1 MRNILTYLM
10 AMTLL
15 LTSCDGWLGVKP
27 YDKIS
32 EDDLMSDESGFMKN
46 LNGIYIELN
55 SDMLYGGALSVEM
68 IEIMGGAYVIGTDN
82 SIWGNYADLAEYKYG
97 TPYWRARLNETWNK
111 AYSLILNCNLL
122 LENLENPEIKFTGDN
137 YKVIKG
143 ETLALRA
150 MLHFD
155 LLRLFGP
162 VYSRNK
168 ELPAIPYYKKYSV
181 TPNAIL
187 PASEVAALILHD
199 LQEAR
204 MLLTNDPV
212 RTSGTMM
219 DGPTDGSSTFMYYR
233 NLRLNY
239 YAVTALLART
249 SLYFGDNASAYGYAT
264 EVIEASEEGIFPF
277 VSKDLVI
284 GSPDDPDRIFSSEVI
299 FALTHSQRNR
309 LFKNYFD
316 PSRIPNYVFRMDND
330 LMSQIVYGGGAATG
344 GNQDDYRYRVNWVA
358 TGANRY
364 FYKYSDMNDTGNIR
378 NTMIPMI
385 RLGEMYL
392 IAAETYS
399 NDIAAGVGYL
409 NVLRAARGVGKL
421 QSLTEE
427 TLRYEYIRELYGEG
441 QLFFM
446 YKRMFAPVI
455 FSSVATRNPQP
466 SDAMFTVP
474 LPDSEKDNQTSR

>member
-1 MRNILTYLM
+1 MRKIFAYMMAM
-10 AMTLL
+10 AMTVLS
-15 LTSCDGWLGVKP
+15 SCDAWLDVKP
-27 YDKIS
+27 YDKMS
-32 EDDLMSDESGFMKN
+32 QDDLLSTESGFIKN

-68 IEIMGGAYVIGTDN
+68 IELMGGAYVVGTDN
-82 SIWGNYADLAEYKYG
+82 SIWGNYADLAAYKYG
-97 TPYWRARLNETWNK
+97 TQYWRARMNETWNK

-122 LENLENPEIKFTGDN
+122 LENLENPQTGFTGEN
-137 YKVIKG
+137 YKAIKG
-143 ETLALRA
+143 EALALRA

-155 LLRLFGP
+155 MLRLFGP
-162 VYSRNK
+162 VYSRNP

-181 TPNAIL
+181 TPNEIL
-187 PASEVAALILHD
+187 SASEVAALITHD

-204 MLLTNDPV
+204 ILLAGDPI

-219 DGPTDGSSTFMYYR
+219 DDVPSDGTSTFMYYR
-233 NLRLNY
+233 PLRLNY

-249 SLYFGDNASAYGYAT
+249 GLYFGDREAAHDYAV
-264 EVIEASEEGIFPF
+264 EVIESDVFPF
-277 VSKDLVI
+277 VSKDLVV

-299 FALTHSQRNR
+299 FSLTHSQRNK

-364 FYKYSDMNDTGNIR
+364 FYKYSDMNETGNIR

-399 NDIAAGVGYL
+399 EEIGAGVGYV
-409 NVLRAARGVGKL
+409 NALRAARGVGNL
-421 QSLTEE
+421 QNLTQE
-427 TLRYEYIRELYGEG
+427 TLQYEYIRELYGEG

-446 YKRMFAPVI
+446 YKRMFSPVV
-455 FSSVATRNPQP
+455 FSPIASKNPQP
-466 SDAMFTVP
+466 SDAIFTVP
-474 LPDSEKDNQTSR
+474 LPDSEKDN